1 MLPCQS
7 SVEHSWQEWVIHA
20 VWPPVCLALEMPWR
34 NRVVEALLS
43 LSPKE
48 KLGREARLS
57 QLLACGPAIGWS

>member
-1 MLPCQS
+1 
-7 SVEHSWQEWVIHA
+7 
-20 VWPPVCLALEMPWR
+20 MPWR